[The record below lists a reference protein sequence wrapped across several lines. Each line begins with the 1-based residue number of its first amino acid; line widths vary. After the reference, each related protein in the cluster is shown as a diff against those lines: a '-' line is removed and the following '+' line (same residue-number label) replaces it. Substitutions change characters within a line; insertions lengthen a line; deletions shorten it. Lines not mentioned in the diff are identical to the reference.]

1 MRQNDNVQNWCHNE
15 NKQNTI
21 NQKTINL
28 TTNYILKDTCNT
40 KNCLR
45 LNLKKSSYK
54 KLGRKTVF
62 FLNEHVKEKLGD
74 IKNHSKSFLAKEDE
88 K

>member
-1 MRQNDNVQNWCHNE
+1 MQHEKLFKAQLG
-15 NKQNTI
+15 KKK
-21 NQKTINL
+21 KTH
-28 TTNYILKDTCNT
+28 KE
-40 KNCLR
+40 
-45 LNLKKSSYK
+45 
-54 KLGRKTVF
+54 LGRKTVF